1 MSTSVLFQPPPPRNP
16 WPLRIAAVLGVVI
29 LVGAFLY
36 WQFRFYPE
44 QKQVER
50 FLDALVAGDYQGAY
64 QIWGPT
70 PDYTFPDFLQDWG
83 ETTPRGRI
91 RSYEIVSVQEPTR
104 EVTVSGGP
112 TLKMGGNSSGV
123 VVTARLNGTTDE
135 VKIWVERKD
144 LTLSFAPF

>member
-1 MSTSVLFQPPPPRNP
+1 MSTSVLFEPPPPRNP
-16 WPLRIAAVLGVVI
+16 WPLRIAAVLGVVL

-64 QIWGPT
+64 QVWGPT
-70 PDYTFPDFLQDWG
+70 SDYTFQDFLQDWG

-91 RSYEIVSVQEPTR
+91 RSYEIVSVGEPTR

-112 TLKMGGNSSGV
+112 VLKMGGNASGV
-123 VVTARLNGTTDE
+123 VVTVRLNGTTDE